1 MSKEIYSSKDGLSL
15 LKFRLSYMVLMD
27 LFTKRS
33 KSYCS
38 TCKSFNIKVSGFKVP
53 LLL

>member
-1 MSKEIYSSKDGLSL
+1 MSEEIYSSKDGPKVLE
-15 LKFRLSYMVLMD
+15 FRLSYMVCMD

-33 KSYCS
+33 KSYYS
-38 TCKSFNIKVSGFKVP
+38 TCKSLNIKVSGFKVP